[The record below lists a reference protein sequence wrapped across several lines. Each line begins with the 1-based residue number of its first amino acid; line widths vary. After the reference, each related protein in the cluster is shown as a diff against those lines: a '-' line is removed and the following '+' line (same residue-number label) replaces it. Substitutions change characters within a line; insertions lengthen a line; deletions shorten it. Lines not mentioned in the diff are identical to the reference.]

1 MLKKGSTIVAT
12 DQFVFSATNSFK
24 LQYSDP
30 TAVDADNFT
39 VVATTVTQPSNFTTL
54 SSLTINGNSYLRV
67 TSTPPSTTGPA
78 SSINYWSVTNDEI
91 TPDNLSPYYGQKQQN
106 ISGSGF
112 NPITLDF
119 SLQLGDEFRFD
130 GTETQTYTI
139 ISQSVA
145 SNKPVFH
152 VNRNVNAGNTDWF
165 LVRRYITDPSYL
177 ILEVDKPAGGTSS
190 GVLTPE
196 YFYGDTEEKVDSI
209 LQKLTRDNLI

>member
-91 TPDNLSPYYGQKQQN
+91 TPDNLSPYYGQKQQD
-106 ISGSGF
+106 ILGSGF

-165 LVRRYITDPSYL
+165 LVRRYIDAPGSIL
-177 ILEVDKPAGGTSS
+177 IEADKPAGGTSP
-190 GVLTPE
+190 GFFIPLYATKGIE
-196 YFYGDTEEKVDSI
+196 DNFDRI
-209 LQKLTRDNLI
+209 IQKLKTDQLL